1 MQYIDAQLFKAIPMP
16 LTEANSSDER
26 NGQIR
31 LQVRTKHGAT
41 NWLNVSPSQMRE
53 IETILN
59 KVEVQA

>member
-1 MQYIDAQLFKAIPMP
+1 MGYIDSQLFRAIPLP
-16 LTEANSSDER
+16 LTEANTSEDK

-59 KVEVQA
+59 KTEVQA

>member
-1 MQYIDAQLFKAIPMP
+1 MQYIDAQLFRAIPMP

-31 LQVRTKHGAT
+31 LQVKTKHGAT
-41 NWLNVSPSQMRE
+41 NWLNVSPSQMRD

-59 KVEVQA
+59 KVEVKA